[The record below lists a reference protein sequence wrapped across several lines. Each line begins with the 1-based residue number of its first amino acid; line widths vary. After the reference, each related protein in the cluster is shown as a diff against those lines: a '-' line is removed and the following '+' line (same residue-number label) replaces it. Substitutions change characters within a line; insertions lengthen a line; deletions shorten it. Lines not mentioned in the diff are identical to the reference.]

1 MDSFIRI
8 VEIIGTIAFALS
20 GAATGIRKGMD
31 IFGVSILGIITAVG
45 GGIIR
50 DLMIGVTPPQCFR
63 DSLYFIVA
71 CLSAVIFFL
80 PFIRIPLQKR
90 HKAFDWVLF
99 LMDTVG
105 LAVFTVVGIQAA
117 QRVSD
122 DFGVILL
129 VCVGVL
135 TGTGGGVMR
144 DLLARDMPYIFRK
157 HVYATA
163 SLAGAVV
170 YLLLQRWAG
179 DYVATA
185 AAMAVIIVIRF
196 LSATFHW
203 NLPHAEE
210 QTEE

>member
-8 VEIIGTIAFALS
+8 LEIIGTFAFAVS

-63 DSLYFIVA
+63 DSLYLVLA
-71 CLSAVIFFL
+71 CLSSVIFFM

-90 HKAFDWVLF
+90 QKAFEWVLF
-99 LMDTVG
+99 LMDTIG

-117 QRVSD
+117 QRVSNE
-122 DFGVILL
+122 FSVILL
-129 VCVGVL
+129 VCLGVL
-135 TGTGGGVMR
+135 TGTGGGVLR
-144 DLLARDMPYIFRK
+144 DLLARDMPYVFRK
-157 HVYATA
+157 HIYATA
-163 SLAGAVV
+163 SMAGAAL
-170 YLLLQRWAG
+170 YLLLQRWMG
-179 DYVATA
+179 EYVATG
-185 AAMAVIIVIRF
+185 AAMGLILLIRF

-203 NLPHAEE
+203 NLPHAEA
-210 QTEE
+210 EEN

>member
-8 VEIIGTIAFALS
+8 VEIIGTIAFAIS

-31 IFGVSILGIITAVG
+31 IFGVSILGILTAVG

-63 DSLYFIVA
+63 DPLYFVVA
-71 CLSAVIFFL
+71 CISAVVFFM

-90 HKAFDWVLF
+90 QKAFDWVLF

-117 QRVSD
+117 QRVSG
-122 DFGVILL
+122 DFGAILL
-129 VCVGVL
+129 VCLGVL
-135 TGTGGGVMR
+135 TGTGGGVLR

-157 HVYATA
+157 HIYATA

-170 YLLLQRWAG
+170 YLLLQPWAG
-179 DYVATA
+179 DYIATA

-196 LSATFHW
+196 LSATFRW
-203 NLPHAEE
+203 NLPHAEVKS
-210 QTEE
+210 EE

>member
-1 MDSFIRI
+1 MDSFIQI
-8 VEIIGTIAFALS
+8 VEIIGTIAFAVS

-50 DLMIGVTPPQCFR
+50 DLMIGVTPPQCFQ
-63 DSLYFIVA
+63 DSLYLIVA
-71 CLSAVIFFL
+71 CISAVVFFM
-80 PFIRIPLQKR
+80 PFIRIPLQKQQ
-90 HKAFDWVLF
+90 KAFDWVLF

-122 DFGVILL
+122 SFGAILL

-135 TGTGGGVMR
+135 TGTGGGVLR

-157 HVYATA
+157 HIYATA
-163 SLAGAVV
+163 SLTGAVL
-170 YLLLQRWAG
+170 YLLLEFWAG
-179 DYVATA
+179 KYIATA
-185 AAMAVIIVIRF
+185 AAMALIILIRF
-196 LSATFHW
+196 LSATFRW
-203 NLPHAEE
+203 NLPHAEA
-210 QTEE
+210 QGDH